1 MVNCQDD
8 KQNYWYISG
17 VYANIKRKKKT
28 HVVLTSQICAKPTI
42 RVMSIDKDSQKCGAD
57 ICTGIKA
64 IIMQAVGDY
73 VS

>member
-1 MVNCQDD
+1 
-8 KQNYWYISG
+8 
-17 VYANIKRKKKT
+17 
-28 HVVLTSQICAKPTI
+28 
-42 RVMSIDKDSQKCGAD
+42 MSIDKDSQKCGAD